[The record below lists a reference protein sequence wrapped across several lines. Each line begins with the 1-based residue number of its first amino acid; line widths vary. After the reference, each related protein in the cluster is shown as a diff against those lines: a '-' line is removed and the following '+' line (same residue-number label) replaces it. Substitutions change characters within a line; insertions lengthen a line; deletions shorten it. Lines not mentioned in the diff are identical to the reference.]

1 MTLYYHK
8 DNYEIK
14 DLEDSLINGWIANNN
29 PKINN
34 WILLPDRPSN
44 NHVWING
51 SWILVP
57 QDIPQTVSARQVR
70 IWLIQHGISLSQV
83 ENAIDNIQDP
93 VTRDITRVEWEY
105 APYIERSHPMLI
117 PLGDALGLS
126 SEQIDQAFIE
136 ANNI

>member
-14 DLEDSLINGWIANNN
+14 DLDNDLVNGWIVNNN

-34 WILLPDRPSN
+34 WILLPDQPSN

-51 SWILVP
+51 SWVITP
-57 QDIPQTVSARQVR
+57 QYIPDTISARQVR
-70 IWLIQHGISLSQV
+70 IWLVQHGISLAQV
-83 ENAIDNIQDP
+83 ESAIDNISDP
-93 VTRDITRVEWEY
+93 ITRDITRIEWEY

-117 PLGDALGLS
+117 ALGDALGLS
-126 SEQIDQAFIE
+126 PEQINNAFIE
-136 ANNI
+136 ASQI